1 MKAWEKAAEEAEA
14 YRIGNL
20 ESKASMQLL
29 TGVDAPIFEKLSDI
43 VRTAAP
49 VHADRQTPCVSCYEC
64 SRRGPTG

>member
-29 TGVDAPIFEKLSDI
+29 TGVDVPVFEKLSDI
-43 VRTAAP
+43 VRTA
-49 VHADRQTPCVSCYEC
+49 RSY
-64 SRRGPTG
+64 GN